1 MKMKRIGMA
10 LVALVMSLAC
20 LAQEEVD
27 LPLRADSLSSSPTD
41 TLVYTPEV
49 VVKKEKKNIFRG
61 ITNVMDH
68 VTDFFMGCDTA
79 YITPQLYEFT
89 AQLEL
94 SNWNDFYHM
103 QAYGASKSMD
113 IMSDASTVLGGYLYW
128 SIFGYGYS
136 VNLRDVGV
144 RSGEHN
150 GTGRRQSFVLNTGRF
165 FAEYYTFNSGKTA
178 RITRITG
185 QDLKGLNTRFH
196 GLQSWCTGV
205 NFSYIFNH
213 NHYSWPAAFGENAVQ
228 RKSCGSFKA
237 GFTYNNQR
245 ITLSEEE
252 LPEDIV
258 EIDSTLLFSHVDY
271 TDYAINFGYAY
282 NWVFRRNCLL
292 AISLTPALGYRK
304 SNITE
309 SDNDRLRLEN
319 LSTDLFT
326 KASLFWNNTHYF
338 AGVMLEFHTYHY
350 RKKNFGLTNNY
361 GTLKFI
367 VGLNFL
373 KKSQYK
379 EKRPKKKR

>member
-1 MKMKRIGMA
+1 MRRILWIVIGMMIA
-10 LVALVMSLAC
+10 SGAHAC
-20 LAQEEVD
+20 DV
-27 LPLRADSLSSSPTD
+27 DSLITD
-41 TLVYTPEV
+41 QRDTTLQVPEV
-49 VVKKEKKNIFRG
+49 VVEKKKKNVFKTITGVMDR
-61 ITNVMDH
+61 ITN
-68 VTDFFMGCDTA
+68 FFMGCDTT

-103 QAYGASKSMD
+103 QAYGQSKSMD
-113 IMSDASTVLGGYLYW
+113 IMSEASTVLGGYIYW

-144 RSGEHN
+144 RNGEYN
-150 GTGRRQSFVLNTGRF
+150 GTGRRQTFVLNTGRI

-178 RITRITG
+178 RITHITG
-185 QDLKGLNTRFH
+185 QDLKGLNTRFR
-196 GLQSWCTGV
+196 GLQSWCTGL

-213 NHYSWPAAFGENAVQ
+213 KHYSWPAAFGENAVQ
-228 RKSCGSFKA
+228 RKSCGSWKA

-245 ITLSEEE
+245 ISLNADE
-252 LPEDIV
+252 LPEDISQ
-258 EIDSTLLFSHVDY
+258 IDSTLLFNHVDY
-271 TDYAINFGYAY
+271 TDYAINFGYSY

-292 AISLTPALGYRK
+292 AISFTPALGYRK

-309 SDNDRLRLEN
+309 GDNDRLRLEN
-319 LSTDLFT
+319 LSTHLFT

-338 AGVMLEFHTYHY
+338 AGVMFELHTYHY
-350 RKKNFGLTNNY
+350 RKRNFGLTNNY

-373 KKSQYK
+373 KKAQYK
-379 EKRPKKKR
+379 KPKSKKKKK

>member
-1 MKMKRIGMA
+1 MLMA
-10 LVALVMSLAC
+10 
-20 LAQEEVD
+20 AQVCMADET
-27 LPLRADSLSSSPTD
+27 DSLSLTPPD

-49 VVKKEKKNIFRG
+49 VVEKEKKNFFRKV
-61 ITNVMDH
+61 TNVMDH
-68 VTDFFMGCDTA
+68 VTNYFMGCDTN

-89 AQLEL
+89 AQVEL
-94 SNWNDFYHM
+94 SNWSDFYHM
-103 QAYGASKSMD
+103 KAYGASKSMD

-144 RSGEHN
+144 KNGELN

-185 QDLKGLNTRFH
+185 QDLKGLNTRFR

-213 NHYSWPAAFGENAVQ
+213 NKYSWPAAFGENAVQ
-228 RKSCGSFKA
+228 RKSAGSFKA

-245 ITLSEEE
+245 ITLNSDE

-258 EIDSTLLFSHVDY
+258 EIDSTLLFNHVDY

-282 NWVFRRNCLL
+282 NLVLRRNCLL

-309 SDNDRLRLEN
+309 NDLRKLQIEN
-319 LSTDLFT
+319 VSMDLFS

-350 RKKNFGLTNNY
+350 RKSNFGLTNNY

-373 KKSQYK
+373 KKPEYK
-379 EKRPKKKR
+379 TKKKKNK

>member
-1 MKMKRIGMA
+1 MKKKG
-10 LVALVMSLAC
+10 LTVVLLVMSSLC
-20 LAQEEVD
+20 MAQDV
-27 LPLRADSLSSSPTD
+27 DSLYIPTD
-41 TLVYTPEV
+41 SMPSPKDTLIYTPEV
-49 VVKKEKKNIFRG
+49 VVNKEKRNFFKGVTNI
-61 ITNVMDH
+61 MDH
-68 VTDFFMGCDTA
+68 ITDFFMGCDTS

-144 RSGEHN
+144 RNGEHN

-185 QDLKGLNTRFH
+185 QDLKGLNTRFR

-245 ITLSEEE
+245 ITLSDEE
-252 LPEDIV
+252 LPQDIS

-361 GTLKFI
+361 GTLKFV

-373 KKSQYK
+373 KKAQYK
-379 EKRPKKKR
+379 EKKPKKKRK